1 MANGMFERQ
10 LPNIK
15 EELATPE
22 FLRHRQQLGGMAEE
36 LADVTAPFIKEV
48 TGYESPKR
56 QMQRMAAETDLSDGK
71 AVQAT
76 YNEILKKSPEAANQW
91 LQSVMPVLKQNIEQQ
106 KIQASRAG
114 TVDADK
120 AARAHRY
127 NELVAQHGKSEGT
140 KQYLAERAAAK
151 VQMTGTIPQGYRMTA
166 QGQLEPI
173 PGGPAAAEAKGVQ
186 EAAEARKVLA
196 KRGIT
201 VVKGKIGDA
210 FKLIEGT
217 KGDTAD
223 PLFSVTG
230 AAASYIPGT
239 QRKDM
244 ENIVETIKA
253 NIGFDKLQQMREA
266 SPTGGALGQVAVQEL
281 VALQAS
287 LGSLSLDQSR
297 EEFARSLKSIENHY
311 NNMLQ
316 IIDGKMPK
324 GAQQQN
330 LNPLGI

>member
-1 MANGMFERQ
+1 MGMFDAPVPAPS
-10 LPNIK
+10 L
-15 EELATPE
+15 TPE
-22 FLRHRQQLGGMAEE
+22 QQLRQIGAGLAEK
-36 LADVTAPFIKEV
+36 TAPFLKERF
-48 TGYESPKR
+48 GYESPER
-56 QMQRMAAETDLSDGK
+56 QLRSMAADTDLSDGK

-76 YNEILKKSPEAANQW
+76 YNEMMRRNPTAANKW
-91 LQSVMPVLKQNIEQQ
+91 LTSVMPVLKQNIEQQ
-106 KIQASRAG
+106 KLQASRAG

-127 NELVAQHGKSEGT
+127 NELVAEHGKSEGT
-140 KQYLAERAAAK
+140 KKYLAERAAAK

-173 PGGPAAAEAKGVQ
+173 PGSPAAAEAKGVQ

-210 FKLIEGT
+210 FNLIKET
-217 KGDTAD
+217 QEDTAD

-230 AAASYIPGT
+230 AAASYIPVT
-239 QRKDM
+239 LRKVM

-297 EEFARSLKSIENHY
+297 EEFARSLKNIENHY

-324 GAQQQN
+324 GVSQQQN